1 MRKKLLTRKSS
12 LSRKRS
18 RHMKHVRQNRK
29 KESHTTRPTS
39 QPLELP
45 TLPTKKLTPELEQ
58 SPPTPCKSIRELR
71 ESALTESVEDNT
83 NTLINRDLSES
94 DRMPSEPSTLPSRP
108 RKELE
113 LKLDN
118 SPDRDLSLETEL

>member
-1 MRKKLLTRKSS
+1 
-12 LSRKRS
+12 
-18 RHMKHVRQNRK
+18 MKHVRQNRK

-45 TLPTKKLTPELEQ
+45 TLPTEQVTPELEQ
-58 SPPTPCKSIRELR
+58 NPPTPCKSIRELR

-118 SPDRDLSLETEL
+118 